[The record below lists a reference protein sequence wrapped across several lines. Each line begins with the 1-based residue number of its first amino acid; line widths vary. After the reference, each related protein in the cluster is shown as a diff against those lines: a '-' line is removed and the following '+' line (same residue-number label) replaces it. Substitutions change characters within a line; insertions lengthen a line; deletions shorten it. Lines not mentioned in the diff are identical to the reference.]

1 MASKAKQRKYVE
13 STPTTDKEAHCKKG
27 QQTMFLPTD
36 VILKVEGESFHL
48 NRKWL
53 AENSP
58 VFKTM
63 FESEFKEKHNKVI
76 HLHGKKFKDFE
87 TFLFSFYFPANIR
100 PIQGKNKKNDLN
112 LNIYSKCLINETLKL
127 LSSLLLCRLN
137 CSQSCRKSSI
147 LLLLEPPWCRVY
159 DIIINHSIQF

>member
-1 MASKAKQRKYVE
+1 MASKAKLRKYVE
-13 STPTTDKEAHCKKG
+13 STPTTDEEAHCKKG

-76 HLHGKKFKDFE
+76 HLPGKKFRDFE

-100 PIQGKNKKNDLN
+100 PIQGKNKKVKGLNDLN
-112 LNIYSKCLINETLKL
+112 
-127 LSSLLLCRLN
+127 
-137 CSQSCRKSSI
+137 
-147 LLLLEPPWCRVY
+147 
-159 DIIINHSIQF
+159 